1 MPKRGASIADLVIFK
16 TKVVKVGVKHAQPVI
31 IPIVM
36 HNQGVNIVRMESIKD
51 LRRNQ
56 AARTALAVSIP
67 TKMHRPAARD
77 ALLATINQMEGLHR
91 VPLVDPGSTAIKT
104 CVHHA
109 KVVCRVNISLQMLKL
124 LVPIVQGA
132 NTQTKMHG

>member
-1 MPKRGASIADLVIFK
+1 MPSRDVNIVELVISK
-16 TKVVKVGVKHAQPVI
+16 IRVVKVDVKHAPLVT

-36 HNQGVNIVRMESIKD
+36 RNLGVNIVQQESIRD
-51 LRRNQ
+51 LQHSQ
-56 AARTALAVSIP
+56 AALTAPAANIPIKTHGLAV
-67 TKMHRPAARD
+67 RD